1 MAEFLDIIA
10 SKSMALL
17 KLKFKV
23 KSGAK

>member
-17 KLKFKV
+17 KLKFEV